1 MGISLRVLIVE
12 DSEED
17 AELLVN
23 GLKRGGYD
31 LSFERVDTSEAMIVA
46 LNKQSWDLILADHT
60 MPHFSGMAALAL
72 VKERELDVPFIFV
85 SGTVGE
91 DSAVEIMK
99 AGAHDYILKS
109 HMSRLLPAVERQLH
123 ESAARRE
130 RKRREATVQ
139 YLAYHDVLTG
149 LPNRAVFFDRLEQAI
164 QIAHREQQP
173 LALLMMDLNRFKE
186 INDTFGHQCGDRL
199 LQQIGPRLRKCL
211 RESDTVARMGGDEFA
226 VLLPNTHI
234 EGAGLTVRKILN
246 ALEGPFVLEEAT
258 VEVRISIGVTLYPD
272 HGEESDTLTKRADM
286 AMYAT
291 KQAGGGYAVYLP
303 EHEQSSPRRLVL
315 SGQLRRAI
323 EYEELT
329 LYYQPQVNLKTNR
342 VVGVEALARWPHK
355 QLGLIPP
362 DQFIPLAEQTGLI
375 KPFTEWV
382 FKNVS
387 RQHKEW
393 KSAGLVIPISV
404 NLSARNLQET
414 QLPDQISE
422 LVQNG
427 SIRPGLLE
435 FEITESMIMVNP
447 MRSMQILTRLNAMG
461 IPLSIDDF
469 GTGHSSLSYLKNL
482 PVQKIKIDKSFI
494 LDRFEHQDDAVIVR
508 FIIDMGYKLGLE
520 VVAEGVEDQQTKDR
534 LATLGCGAV
543 QGNHI
548 CPPLPA
554 GELSQ
559 WLRESP
565 MGVQGPP
572 YKIRERI
579 SRREDQTRLLRT

>member
-1 MGISLRVLIVE
+1 MSIPLRVLIVE

-382 FKNVS
+382 LKNVS
-387 RQHKEW
+387 RQYEEW
-393 KSAGLVIPISV
+393 RGVGLRFPISI
-404 NLSARNLQET
+404 NLSVKNLQELE
-414 QLPDQISE
+414 LPDQVAE
-422 LVQNG
+422 L
-427 SIRPGLLE
+427 IRGGRVEPGALE
-435 FEITESMIMVNP
+435 FEITEGIIMANP
-447 MRSMQILTRLNAMG
+447 TRAMQVLGRLNSMG
-461 IPLSIDDF
+461 MSLSIDDF
-469 GTGHSSLSYLKNL
+469 GTGYSSLNYLRKL
-482 PVQKIKIDKSFI
+482 PVQKLKIDKLFI
-494 LDRFEHQDDAVIVR
+494 MERVEDEKDVAIVKS
-508 FIIDMGYKLGLE
+508 IIDMSHNLGLG
-520 VVAEGVEDQQTKDR
+520 VVAEGVEDQQTSDR
-534 LATLGCGAV
+534 LATLGCDEV
-543 QGNHI
+543 QGYHI
-548 CPPLPA
+548 CHPLPPV
-554 GELSQ
+554 ELSH
-559 WLRESP
+559 WLKESP
-565 MGVQGPP
+565 WGLNGHTSDYPASV
-572 YKIRERI
+572 
-579 SRREDQTRLLRT
+579 